1 MSQINLAWGRPP
13 SADYEALAERF
24 RPIFQRIR
32 TGAVS
37 RDLERRLPTE
47 EIHWLREAGF
57 TALRIPRSHGGS
69 GIPISELFALLV
81 ELGEADSNV
90 VQSLRA
96 HMSFVEN
103 LLYGVDSPRRERWL
117 TRIGAG
123 AIIGV
128 SD

>member
-69 GIPISELFALLV
+69 GIRISELFALLV

-96 HMSFVEN
+96 HE
-103 LLYGVDSPRRERWL
+103 LRREPAVRRRQPAPRALADADRRRCHHW
-117 TRIGAG
+117 GE
-123 AIIGV
+123 
-128 SD
+128 

>member
-37 RDLERRLPTE
+37 RDFERRLPTE

-57 TALRIPRSHGGS
+57 TALPIP
-69 GIPISELFALLV
+69 PAM
-81 ELGEADSNV
+81 AAV
-90 VQSLRA
+90 VSVSA
-96 HMSFVEN
+96 N
-103 LLYGVDSPRRERWL
+103 CSPCWSSWGKPSPTWCNRCAR
-117 TRIGAG
+117 T
-123 AIIGV
+123 
-128 SD
+128 